1 MIVLT
6 RKQYDSI
13 AAHAQKHAP
22 LEVCGLIG
30 GKAEGGTR
38 TVKKVYFLTN
48 TDASEEHFSMDPSE
62 QFAAL
67 KDMRA
72 RGIELLGNFHS
83 HPATPAQPSE
93 EDKRLACDANASCLI
108 LSLAGEHPALN
119 SFRIDSNKNVAR
131 EELKILPDAS
141 KERRMSHSC

>member
-6 RKQYDSI
+6 RKQCDSI
-13 AAHAQKHAP
+13 AAHAKKHAP

-48 TDASEEHFSMDPSE
+48 TDASEEHFSMDPIE
-62 QFAAL
+62 QFAAI

-72 RGIELLGNFHS
+72 RGIALLGNFHS

-93 EDKRLACDANASCLI
+93 EDKRLACDANASYLI
-108 LSLAGEHPALN
+108 LSLAGERPSLN

-131 EELKILPDAS
+131 EELKIVPDAS
-141 KERRMSHSC
+141 NERRMSHAC